1 MRTLDSAA
9 ALTLQKVLGFI
20 LQVYGGN
27 MLFNL
32 RVRRAH
38 DHANGLA
45 WGRLAWRIN
54 MAFVGISFGVGL
66 LFVLAARIFL
76 LIESFIAL
84 RSLPRDAYQT
94 VSWADTWPHIG

>member
-1 MRTLDSAA
+1 M
-9 ALTLQKVLGFI
+9 
-20 LQVYGGN
+20 LQVYCGY

-32 RVRRAH
+32 WKD
-38 DHANGLA
+38 DHADGLT
-45 WGRLAWRIN
+45 WVKLVWTIYK
-54 MAFVGISFGVGL
+54 AFAGISFGVGL